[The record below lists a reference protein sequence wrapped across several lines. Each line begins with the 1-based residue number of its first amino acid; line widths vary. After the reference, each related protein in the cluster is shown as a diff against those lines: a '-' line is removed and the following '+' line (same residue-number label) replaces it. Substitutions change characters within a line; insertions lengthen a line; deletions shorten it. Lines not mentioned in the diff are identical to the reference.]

1 MDIDALRR
9 RIAELDREIM
19 DTAGERM
26 EVAKKIGAWKIRHD
40 REIRD
45 PGVEGKVIERYVSAG
60 KDNGVSPRTS
70 RDMAVALIRE
80 AVDVQAALPRKG
92 EGKDVLILGGTG
104 KMGRWLA
111 GFLEGNGHRVT
122 AVGSGGPPLEELVP
136 GQDVIIISTPISSI
150 GGVLEELNEISPD
163 SLIFDLSSLK
173 SPFID
178 QLKSMAQSMR
188 ICSVHPMFGPS
199 IPSLYDRNVIFC
211 DCGNEEAVNEA
222 MSLFNGHGANLTR
235 LPVEEH
241 DRRMSYVLGM
251 SHAINIAF
259 FTALADSGLSFDELN
274 EAASTT
280 FSKMVEGAAE
290 VARENPLLYYEIQNL
305 NETAKVTWSRFMDA
319 VDKVMDA
326 SLDDEPDK
334 FVEIMERG
342 RVFFDAQSR

>member
-1 MDIDALRR
+1 METVGK
-9 RIAELDREIM
+9 RI
-19 DTAGERM
+19 
-26 EVAKKIGAWKIRHD
+26 EVAKEIGAWKIQHD

-45 PGVEGKVIERYVSAG
+45 LDVEAAVIDRYVSAG
-60 KDNGVSPRTS
+60 GDNGISPRTS
-70 RDMAVALIRE
+70 RELAVALIRE

-122 AVGSGGPPLEELVP
+122 SVGSRGPPIEELVP

-150 GGVLEELNEISPD
+150 GGILDELSALAPD

-178 QLKSMAQSMR
+178 RLKSMSGSMR

-199 IPSLYDRNVIFC
+199 IPSMYDRNVIFC
-211 DCGNEEAVNEA
+211 DCGNEAAVLEA
-222 MSLFNGHGANLTR
+222 MSLFKGHGANLLR

-251 SHAINIAF
+251 SHAVNIAF
-259 FTALADSGLSFDELN
+259 FTALVDSGLSFQELD

-280 FSKMVEGAAE
+280 FSKMADGAAE

-305 NETAKVTWSRFMDA
+305 NDTAKVTWSRFMHA

-342 RVFFDAQSR
+342 REFFDAQSR